1 MIKMTKTICGLL
13 LLLTAY
19 THAQTAVTV
28 TYYDGNV
35 QNFSVA
41 TSGKLYFDAANVL
54 IKTDAAVVT
63 PTTLPVAL
71 IRKITFGS
79 NLAHETFE
87 AANSLALYPN
97 PGVQEVRISSIV
109 EQPLKTQI
117 YTLTGQLV
125 MQGEYQPN
133 QSIDVSGLTS
143 GLYFFKINGVTLKFS
158 KK

>member
-1 MIKMTKTICGLL
+1 MIKTILGLL
-13 LLLTAY
+13 LLFTAFA
-19 THAQTAVTV
+19 HAQTGVAV

-41 TSGKLYFDAANVL
+41 TSGKLYFDASNVL
-54 IKTDAAVVT
+54 IKTDASVTT
-63 PTTLPVAL
+63 PTTIPVAL
-71 IRKITFGS
+71 IRKITFGG
-79 NLAHETFE
+79 NLANETFE
-87 AANSLALYPN
+87 AANSLTLYPN
-97 PGVQEVRISSIV
+97 PGAQEVRISSIV
-109 EQPLKTQI
+109 DQPLKTQV

>member
-1 MIKMTKTICGLL
+1 MTKTILGLL
-13 LLLTAY
+13 LLFTAFA
-19 THAQTAVTV
+19 HAQTGVAV

-41 TSGKLYFDAANVL
+41 TSGKLYFDASNVL
-54 IKTDAAVVT
+54 IKTDASVTT
-63 PTTLPVAL
+63 PTTIPVAL
-71 IRKITFGS
+71 IRKITFDS
-79 NLAHETFE
+79 NLANETFE
-87 AANSLALYPN
+87 TANSLAMYPN
-97 PGVQEVRISSIV
+97 PGADQVRISSKV
-109 EQPLKTQI
+109 DVPLKTQV

-133 QSIDVSGLTS
+133 QGIDVSGLTS

>member
-1 MIKMTKTICGLL
+1 MTKTILGLL
-13 LLLTAY
+13 LLFTAFA
-19 THAQTAVTV
+19 HAQSGVAV

-41 TSGKLYFDAANVL
+41 TSGKLYFDASNVL
-54 IKTDAAVVT
+54 IKTDASVTT
-63 PTTLPVAL
+63 PTTIPVAL
-71 IRKITFGS
+71 IRKITFGG
-79 NLAHETFE
+79 NLANETFE
-87 AANSLALYPN
+87 ATNSLALYPN
-97 PGVQEVRISSIV
+97 PGDQEVRISSIV
-109 EQPLKTQI
+109 DQPLKTQV

>member
-1 MIKMTKTICGLL
+1 MIKMTKTILGLL
-13 LLLTAY
+13 LLFTAFA
-19 THAQTAVTV
+19 HAQSGVAV

-41 TSGKLYFDAANVL
+41 TSGKLYFDASNVL
-54 IKTDAAVVT
+54 IKTDASVTT
-63 PTTLPVAL
+63 PTTIPVAL
-71 IRKITFGS
+71 IRKITFGG
-79 NLAHETFE
+79 NLANETFE
-87 AANSLALYPN
+87 ATNSLALYPN
-97 PGVQEVRISSIV
+97 PGDQEVRISSIV
-109 EQPLKTQI
+109 DQPLKTQV